1 MTRQIVVLH
10 YPAERPENWVLLKAA
25 AREREL
31 RLVSWAP
38 HLLGL
43 WCADGRQSACY
54 AGRPARPAIV
64 IHRTV
69 APFRGIAAPVLACL
83 AAQGSLVLNHPDA
96 AFRSRDK
103 LLTTVDLVNA
113 GIPVV
118 PTAAFD
124 EPAGADLAA
133 LGLGELI
140 VKPARGVRGEGIA
153 THPLGRGPHR
163 RVAAE
168 GGVAPGRCQAGLPR
182 RTGALPGA
190 AADRRRRP

>member
-1 MTRQIVVLH
+1 MTQIVVLH
-10 YPAERPENWVLLKAA
+10 YPAERARNWALLRAA
-25 AREREL
+25 ARERGL

-43 WCADGRQSACY
+43 WCADGQQFPCY
-54 AGRPARPAIV
+54 AGKPARPGIV

-69 APFRGIAAPVLACL
+69 APFRGIAAPVLTCL

-103 LLTTVDLVNA
+103 LLTTMDLVSA

-124 EPAGADLAA
+124 EPGGASLAA
-133 LGLGELI
+133 PRPGRTDRQARPRHPGRGDHDVSLGRGTDRR
-140 VKPARGVRGEGIA
+140 VPARGSHGARARDGRA
-153 THPLGRGPHR
+153 TTPSASTTWRSR
-163 RVAAE
+163 
-168 GGVAPGRCQAGLPR
+168 
-182 RTGALPGA
+182 
-190 AADRRRRP
+190 